1 MKKIITV
8 LRPIDSPWPAM
19 RISTFI
25 AKKNSAAIH
34 LVFLTSSSKDVD
46 YNYPF
51 PNDLST
57 VDDISGDQQISES
70 NQGLIEDKLELF
82 KQECQ
87 SVGIDLSFEKN
98 ISIEEL
104 ARQTADAD
112 LLVADEGGDF
122 LPDILNHIQCPAFLA
137 AFDQLPERSV
147 LMFNNDENSRYAIE
161 SFSNLLTGLADLPT
175 ILLSINPKEENILKE
190 YANQL
195 KTNFP
200 GISIKSLNGKVKNE
214 MEKFLSGLP
223 GHVLVVMGGFDRSEI
238 SEFFHESLAK
248 KVIRDKKYSLF
259 IAHK

>member
-34 LVFLTSSSKDVD
+34 LVFLSTSSEDVD

-57 VDDISGDQQISES
+57 VDDFTGDQQISES

-87 SVGIDLSFEKN
+87 SGGIDLSFEKN
-98 ISIEEL
+98 ISIEEFCSK
-104 ARQTADAD
+104 TEDAD
-112 LLVADEGGDF
+112 LLVANETADF
-122 LPDILNHIQCPAFLA
+122 LPDVLHDIQCPAFLA
-137 AFDQLPERSV
+137 AFDHLPERSV
-147 LMFNNDENSRYAIE
+147 LMFNNSENSKLAIE
-161 SFSNLLTGLADLPT
+161 SFSALLNVFTNLPS
-175 ILLSINPKEENILKE
+175 ILLSINPKEETAVE
-190 YANQL
+190 DYANQL
-195 KTNFP
+195 QGRFP
-200 GISIKSLNGKVKNE
+200 DISTKFLQGKVKKE
-214 MEKFLSGLP
+214 MEHFLSELP
-223 GHVLVVMGGFDRSEI
+223 GHILVVMGAFDRSEI

-248 KVIRDKKYSLF
+248 TVIRDKKYSLF